1 MRQRIFFS
9 MSSLRWEVS
18 ICELHNDGVFFKVT
32 RQIPDLGVSETRLFN
47 VKDDALKQFYE
58 WL

>member
-1 MRQRIFFS
+1 